1 MEQAVRESTED
12 RLSACEV
19 TQGELPALL
28 PADPER
34 LPYSTFK
41 AKEGMQKN
49 ICYQL
54 QVLDLIFYDS
64 LK

>member
-41 AKEGMQKN
+41 AKEG
-49 ICYQL
+49 L
-54 QVLDLIFYDS
+54 
-64 LK
+64 